1 MARKLTDITKS
12 EMLRMREQGL
22 SNRDIAK
29 CLDIHYATVYN
40 YIGPQGGRMENLAA
54 FDEPKKEKVETPTE
68 EQKASPRAVDSL
80 GVVAETVRS
89 ANGVY
94 QAQIEYELEVV
105 EVLGSTI
112 SFEGLVELVT
122 FIIGLAGRVQSKG
135 ETK

>member
-1 MARKLTDITKS
+1 MARKIDDISKG
-12 EMLRMREQGL
+12 EMLRMRAEGL

-40 YIGPQGGRMENLAA
+40 YIGPQGGRMDNLAA
-54 FDEPKKEKVETPTE
+54 FDEPKPKKVETPKE
-68 EQKASPRAVDSL
+68 DPKPSPKAVDSL

-112 SFEGLVELVT
+112 SFGGLAELAT
-122 FIIGLAGRVQSKG
+122 FIIGLASRVKQKG
-135 ETK
+135 EAK